1 MTGKQTGGGSDRRT
15 EILISEYDRL
25 YVTNVAHKG
34 SSYINKLNKNLRQ
47 KTHSHEHGLHVM
59 YSQAASMSARVL
71 LTC

>member
-1 MTGKQTGGGSDRRT
+1 MTEKQKGGGADRRT

-47 KTHSHEHGLHVM
+47 KTHSGLHVM